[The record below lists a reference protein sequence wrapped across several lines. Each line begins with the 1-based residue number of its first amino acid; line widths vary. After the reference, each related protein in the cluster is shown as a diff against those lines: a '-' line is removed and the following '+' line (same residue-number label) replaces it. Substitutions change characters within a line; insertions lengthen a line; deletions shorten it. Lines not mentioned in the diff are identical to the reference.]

1 MYFELESSRPDTPTV
16 DGAMSRRESLL
27 ISLLAHVVILLAIWI
42 VPTLP
47 FVQEAV
53 KRRAEDMARRQEQQL
68 ALQRQQEQEERRI
81 VFVEPLFDVLSPTP
95 PEQGFLSDED
105 RVARA
110 PERAL
115 EPENPLPF
123 ARGNSFAPVVAPEV
137 LEVPRGDGL
146 ASEPAE
152 GEDVGEEESVAAASS
167 EVNTDSDSAEASD
180 QDESKSELDGSED
193 IGILEFPEG
202 SNEVAR
208 AVTRTPEVGE
218 TRVAPPL
225 AGGSLGDAIRN
236 IERFIDQET
245 FNNPSGGEGEFGP
258 SIQFNT
264 YGVEFGPWVRRFIA
278 QIKRNWMLPQAAMT
292 FKGHSVLTFNVHK
305 NGALTD
311 VTVLEP
317 SVYSSF
323 NTSARNALL
332 ASNPTQPLPQE
343 YPVNTA
349 FFTVTFYY
357 NEPIPGY

>member
-1 MYFELESSRPDTPTV
+1 MYFDLETSRPDTPTV
-16 DGAMSRRESLL
+16 DRAMSRRESLL
-27 ISLLAHVVILLAIWI
+27 ISLLAHVVILLAILI

-47 FVQEAV
+47 FVQEAI
-53 KRRAEDMARRQEQQL
+53 KQRNEDMVRRQEQQL

-81 VFVEPLFDVLSPTP
+81 VFVEPLFDVLSPAP

-110 PERAL
+110 PERAI

-123 ARGNSFAPVVAPEV
+123 ARGNSFAQVVAPEL
-137 LEVPRGDGL
+137 LESPRGDGL

-152 GEDVGEEESVAAASS
+152 GEEVGEEESAAAASS
-167 EVNTDSDSAEASD
+167 EVNTDTAEASE
-180 QDESKSELDGSED
+180 QDDSKRELDGSED
-193 IGILEFPEG
+193 IGMLEFPEG
-202 SNEVAR
+202 PNEVAR
-208 AVTRTPEVGE
+208 AASPTPEVSE
-218 TRVAPPL
+218 TRAAPPL

-245 FNNPSGGEGEFGP
+245 FNNPGGGEGEFGP

-264 YGVEFGPWVRRFIA
+264 MGVEFGPWVRRFIA

-317 SVYSSF
+317 SIYSSF
-323 NTSARNALL
+323 NSSARNALL

>member
-68 ALQRQQEQEERRI
+68 ALERQQEQEERRI

-167 EVNTDSDSAEASD
+167 EVNTDSAEASD
-180 QDESKSELDGSED
+180 QDERQRELDGSED

-202 SNEVAR
+202 PNEVAR
-208 AVTRTPEVGE
+208 AATRTPEVGE

>member
-1 MYFELESSRPDTPTV
+1 MYFDLETSRPDTPTV
-16 DGAMSRRESLL
+16 DRAMSRRESLL

-47 FVQEAV
+47 FVQEAI
-53 KRRAEDMARRQEQQL
+53 KQRTEDMVRRQEQQL

-81 VFVEPLFDVLSPTP
+81 VFVEPLFDVLSPAP

-110 PERAL
+110 PERAI

-123 ARGNSFAPVVAPEV
+123 ARGNSFARVVAPEL
-137 LEVPRGDGL
+137 LESPRGDGL

-152 GEDVGEEESVAAASS
+152 GEEVGEEESATAASS
-167 EVNTDSDSAEASD
+167 EVNTDTAEASE
-180 QDESKSELDGSED
+180 QDDSKRELDGSED
-193 IGILEFPEG
+193 IGMLEFPEG
-202 SNEVAR
+202 PNEVAR
-208 AVTRTPEVGE
+208 AASPTPEVSE
-218 TRVAPPL
+218 TRAAPPL

-245 FNNPSGGEGEFGP
+245 FNNPGGGEGEFGP

-264 YGVEFGPWVRRFIA
+264 MGVEFGPWVRRFIA

-317 SVYSSF
+317 SIYSSF
-323 NTSARNALL
+323 NSSARNALL

>member
-1 MYFELESSRPDTPTV
+1 MYFELESSRPDTQTV

-68 ALQRQQEQEERRI
+68 ALERQQEKEERRI
-81 VFVEPLFDVLSPTP
+81 VFVEPLFDILSPTP

-115 EPENPLPF
+115 EPENSLPF
-123 ARGNSFAPVVAPEV
+123 ARGNSFAPVVAPEL
-137 LEVPRGDGL
+137 LEVPRGDGM

-152 GEDVGEEESVAAASS
+152 GEDFGEEESVATASS
-167 EVNTDSDSAEASD
+167 EVNTDSAEASN
-180 QDESKSELDGSED
+180 QDDSKRELDGSED
-193 IGILEFPEG
+193 TGILEFPEG
-202 SNEVAR
+202 PNEVAR
-208 AVTRTPEVGE
+208 AATSTPEVGE

-225 AGGSLGDAIRN
+225 AGGSLGDSIRN

-245 FNNPSGGEGEFGP
+245 FNNPGGGEGEFGP

-323 NTSARNALL
+323 NTSARNALM

>member
-1 MYFELESSRPDTPTV
+1 MYFDLETSRPDTPTV
-16 DGAMSRRESLL
+16 DRAMSRRESLL

-47 FVQEAV
+47 FVQEAI
-53 KRRAEDMARRQEQQL
+53 KQRTEDMVRRQEQQL

-81 VFVEPLFDVLSPTP
+81 VFVEPLFDVLSPAP

-110 PERAL
+110 PERAI

-123 ARGNSFAPVVAPEV
+123 ARGNSFARVVAPEL
-137 LEVPRGDGL
+137 LESPRGDGL

-152 GEDVGEEESVAAASS
+152 GEEVGEEESAAAASS
-167 EVNTDSDSAEASD
+167 EVNADSAEASE
-180 QDESKSELDGSED
+180 QDESKRELDGSED
-193 IGILEFPEG
+193 IGMLEFPEG
-202 SNEVAR
+202 PNEVAR
-208 AVTRTPEVGE
+208 AASPTPEVSE
-218 TRVAPPL
+218 TRAAPPL

-245 FNNPSGGEGEFGP
+245 FNNPGGGEGEFGP

-264 YGVEFGPWVRRFIA
+264 MGVEFGPWVRRFIA

-317 SVYSSF
+317 SIYSSF
-323 NTSARNALL
+323 NSSARNALL

>member
-1 MYFELESSRPDTPTV
+1 MYFDLETSRPDTPTV
-16 DGAMSRRESLL
+16 DRAMSRRESLL

-47 FVQEAV
+47 FVQEAI
-53 KRRAEDMARRQEQQL
+53 KQRTEDMVRRQEQQL

-81 VFVEPLFDVLSPTP
+81 VFVEPLFDVLSPAP

-110 PERAL
+110 PERAI

-123 ARGNSFAPVVAPEV
+123 ARGNSFARVVAPEL
-137 LEVPRGDGL
+137 LESPRGDGL

-152 GEDVGEEESVAAASS
+152 GEEVGEEESAAAASS
-167 EVNTDSDSAEASD
+167 EVNTDTAEASE
-180 QDESKSELDGSED
+180 QDDSKRELDGSED
-193 IGILEFPEG
+193 IGMLEFPEG
-202 SNEVAR
+202 PNEVAR
-208 AVTRTPEVGE
+208 AASPTPEVSE
-218 TRVAPPL
+218 TRAAPPL

-245 FNNPSGGEGEFGP
+245 FNNPGGGEGEFGP

-264 YGVEFGPWVRRFIA
+264 MGVEFGPWVRRFIA

-317 SVYSSF
+317 SIYSSF
-323 NTSARNALL
+323 NSSARNALL

>member
-1 MYFELESSRPDTPTV
+1 MYFELESSRPDTQTV

-68 ALQRQQEQEERRI
+68 ALQRQQEKEERRI
-81 VFVEPLFDVLSPTP
+81 VFVEPLFDILSPTP

-115 EPENPLPF
+115 EPENSLPF
-123 ARGNSFAPVVAPEV
+123 ARGNSFAPVVAPEL
-137 LEVPRGDGL
+137 LEVPRGDGM

-152 GEDVGEEESVAAASS
+152 GEDFGEEESVATASS
-167 EVNTDSDSAEASD
+167 EVNTDSSEASN
-180 QDESKSELDGSED
+180 QDDSKRELDGSED
-193 IGILEFPEG
+193 TGILEFPEG
-202 SNEVAR
+202 PNEVAR
-208 AVTRTPEVGE
+208 AATSTPEVGE

-225 AGGSLGDAIRN
+225 AGGSLGDSIRN

-245 FNNPSGGEGEFGP
+245 FNNPGGGEGEFGP

-323 NTSARNALL
+323 NTSARNALM

>member
-1 MYFELESSRPDTPTV
+1 MYFELESSRPDTQTV

-68 ALQRQQEQEERRI
+68 ALERQQEKEERRI
-81 VFVEPLFDVLSPTP
+81 VFVEPLFDILSPTP

-115 EPENPLPF
+115 EPENSLPF
-123 ARGNSFAPVVAPEV
+123 ARGNSFAPVVAPEL
-137 LEVPRGDGL
+137 LEVPRGDGM

-152 GEDVGEEESVAAASS
+152 GEDFGEEESVATASS
-167 EVNTDSDSAEASD
+167 EVNTDSSEASN
-180 QDESKSELDGSED
+180 QDDSKRELDGSED
-193 IGILEFPEG
+193 TGILEFPEG
-202 SNEVAR
+202 PNEVAR
-208 AVTRTPEVGE
+208 AATSTPEVGE

-225 AGGSLGDAIRN
+225 AGGSLGDSIRN

-245 FNNPSGGEGEFGP
+245 FNNPGGGEGEFGP

-323 NTSARNALL
+323 NTSARNALM

>member
-1 MYFELESSRPDTPTV
+1 MYFDLETSRPDTPTV
-16 DGAMSRRESLL
+16 DRAMSRRESLL

-47 FVQEAV
+47 FVQEAI
-53 KRRAEDMARRQEQQL
+53 KQRTEDMVRRQEQQL

-81 VFVEPLFDVLSPTP
+81 VFVEPLFDVLSPAP

-123 ARGNSFAPVVAPEV
+123 ARGNSFARVVAPEL
-137 LEVPRGDGL
+137 LESPRGDGL

-152 GEDVGEEESVAAASS
+152 GEEVGEEESAAAASS
-167 EVNTDSDSAEASD
+167 EVNTDTAEASE
-180 QDESKSELDGSED
+180 QDDSKRELDGSED
-193 IGILEFPEG
+193 IGMLEFPEG
-202 SNEVAR
+202 PNEVAR
-208 AVTRTPEVGE
+208 AASPTPEVSE
-218 TRVAPPL
+218 TRAAPPL

-245 FNNPSGGEGEFGP
+245 FNNPGGSEGEFGP

-264 YGVEFGPWVRRFIA
+264 MGVEFGPWVRRFIA

-317 SVYSSF
+317 SIYSSF
-323 NTSARNALL
+323 NSSARNALL

>member
-1 MYFELESSRPDTPTV
+1 MYFDLETSRPDTPTV
-16 DGAMSRRESLL
+16 DRAMSRRESLL

-47 FVQEAV
+47 FVQEAI
-53 KRRAEDMARRQEQQL
+53 KQRTEDMVRRQEQQL

-81 VFVEPLFDVLSPTP
+81 VFVEPLFDVLSPAP

-110 PERAL
+110 PERAI

-123 ARGNSFAPVVAPEV
+123 ARGNSFARVVAPEL
-137 LEVPRGDGL
+137 LESPRGDGL

-152 GEDVGEEESVAAASS
+152 GEEVGEEESAAAASS
-167 EVNTDSDSAEASD
+167 EVNADSAEASE
-180 QDESKSELDGSED
+180 QDESKRELDGSED
-193 IGILEFPEG
+193 IGMLEFPEG
-202 SNEVAR
+202 PNEVAR
-208 AVTRTPEVGE
+208 AASPTPEVSE
-218 TRVAPPL
+218 TRAAAPL

-264 YGVEFGPWVRRFIA
+264 MGVEFGPWVRRFIA

-317 SVYSSF
+317 SIYSSF
-323 NTSARNALL
+323 NSSARNALL

>member
-1 MYFELESSRPDTPTV
+1 MYFDLESSRPDTQTV

-68 ALQRQQEQEERRI
+68 ALERQQEKEERRI

-115 EPENPLPF
+115 EPENSLPF
-123 ARGNSFAPVVAPEV
+123 ARGNSFAPVVAPEL
-137 LEVPRGDGL
+137 LEAPRGDGL

-167 EVNTDSDSAEASD
+167 EVNTDSAEASD
-180 QDESKSELDGSED
+180 QDERQRELDGSED

-202 SNEVAR
+202 PNEVAR
-208 AVTRTPEVGE
+208 AASPTPEVGE

-245 FNNPSGGEGEFGP
+245 FNNPGGGEGEFGP

-264 YGVEFGPWVRRFIA
+264 YGVEFGPWIRRFIA

>member
-1 MYFELESSRPDTPTV
+1 MYFDLETSRPDTPTV
-16 DGAMSRRESLL
+16 DRAMSRRESLL

-47 FVQEAV
+47 FVQEAI
-53 KRRAEDMARRQEQQL
+53 KQRTEDMVRRQEQQL
-68 ALQRQQEQEERRI
+68 ALQRQQEQEDRRI

-110 PERAL
+110 PERAI

-123 ARGNSFAPVVAPEV
+123 ARGNSFAPVVAPEL

-152 GEDVGEEESVAAASS
+152 GEEVGEEESATAASS
-167 EVNTDSDSAEASD
+167 EVNTDTAEASE
-180 QDESKSELDGSED
+180 QDDSKRELDGSED
-193 IGILEFPEG
+193 IGMLEFPEG
-202 SNEVAR
+202 PNEVAR
-208 AVTRTPEVGE
+208 AASPTPEVSE
-218 TRVAPPL
+218 TRAAPPL

-245 FNNPSGGEGEFGP
+245 FNNPGGGEGEFGP

-264 YGVEFGPWVRRFIA
+264 MGVEFGPWVRRFIA
-278 QIKRNWMLPQAAMT
+278 QIKRNWLLPQAAMT

-317 SVYSSF
+317 SIYSSF
-323 NTSARNALL
+323 NSTARNALL

>member
-1 MYFELESSRPDTPTV
+1 MYFDLETSRPDTPTV
-16 DGAMSRRESLL
+16 DRAMSRRESLL

-47 FVQEAV
+47 FVQEAI
-53 KRRAEDMARRQEQQL
+53 KRRTEDMVRRQEQQL

-81 VFVEPLFDVLSPTP
+81 VFVEPLFDVLSPAP

-110 PERAL
+110 PERAI

-123 ARGNSFAPVVAPEV
+123 ARGNSFARVVAPEL
-137 LEVPRGDGL
+137 LESPRGDGL

-152 GEDVGEEESVAAASS
+152 GEEVGEEESATAASS
-167 EVNTDSDSAEASD
+167 EVNTDTAEASE
-180 QDESKSELDGSED
+180 QDDSKRELDGSED
-193 IGILEFPEG
+193 IGMLEFPEG
-202 SNEVAR
+202 PNEVAR
-208 AVTRTPEVGE
+208 AASPTPEVSE
-218 TRVAPPL
+218 TRAAPPL

-245 FNNPSGGEGEFGP
+245 FNNPGGGEGEFGP

-264 YGVEFGPWVRRFIA
+264 MGVEFGPWVRRFIA

-317 SVYSSF
+317 SIYSSF
-323 NTSARNALL
+323 NSSARNALL

>member
-1 MYFELESSRPDTPTV
+1 MYFDLETSRPDTPTV
-16 DGAMSRRESLL
+16 DRAMSRRESLL

-53 KRRAEDMARRQEQQL
+53 KQRTEDMVRRQEQQL

-81 VFVEPLFDVLSPTP
+81 VFVEPLFDVLSPAP

-110 PERAL
+110 PERAI

-123 ARGNSFAPVVAPEV
+123 ARGNSFARVVAPEL
-137 LEVPRGDGL
+137 LESPRGDGL

-152 GEDVGEEESVAAASS
+152 GEEVGEEESAAAASS
-167 EVNTDSDSAEASD
+167 EVNTDTAEASE
-180 QDESKSELDGSED
+180 QDDSKRELDGSED
-193 IGILEFPEG
+193 IGMLEFPEG
-202 SNEVAR
+202 PNEVAR
-208 AVTRTPEVGE
+208 AASPTPEVSE
-218 TRVAPPL
+218 TRAAPPL

-245 FNNPSGGEGEFGP
+245 FNNPGGGEGEFGP

-264 YGVEFGPWVRRFIA
+264 MGVEFGPWVRRFIA

-317 SVYSSF
+317 SIYSSF
-323 NTSARNALL
+323 NSSARNALL

>member
-27 ISLLAHVVILLAIWI
+27 ISLLAHVLILLAIWI

-68 ALQRQQEQEERRI
+68 ALERQQEQEERRI

-123 ARGNSFAPVVAPEV
+123 ARGNSFAPVVAPEL
-137 LEVPRGDGL
+137 LEAPRGDGL

-167 EVNTDSDSAEASD
+167 EVNTDSAEASD
-180 QDESKSELDGSED
+180 QDERQRELDGSED

-202 SNEVAR
+202 PNEVAR
-208 AVTRTPEVGE
+208 AATRTPEVGE

-264 YGVEFGPWVRRFIA
+264 YGVEFGPWIRRFIA

>member
-1 MYFELESSRPDTPTV
+1 MYFDLESSRPDTPTV
-16 DGAMSRRESLL
+16 EGAMSRREALL
-27 ISLLAHVVILLAIWI
+27 ISLLAHVVLLLAILI

-47 FVQEAV
+47 FVQEAI
-53 KRRAEDMARRQEQQL
+53 KQRTEDMVRRQEQQL

-81 VFVEPLFDVLSPTP
+81 VFVEPLFDVLSPAP

-110 PERAL
+110 PERAI

-123 ARGNSFAPVVAPEV
+123 ARGNSFARVVAPEL
-137 LEVPRGDGL
+137 LESPRGDGL

-152 GEDVGEEESVAAASS
+152 GEEVGEEESAAAASS
-167 EVNTDSDSAEASD
+167 EVNTDTAEASE
-180 QDESKSELDGSED
+180 QDDSKRELDGSED
-193 IGILEFPEG
+193 IGMLEFPEG
-202 SNEVAR
+202 PNEVAR
-208 AVTRTPEVGE
+208 AASPTPEVSE
-218 TRVAPPL
+218 TRAAPPL

-245 FNNPSGGEGEFGP
+245 FNNPGGGEGEFGP

-264 YGVEFGPWVRRFIA
+264 MGVEFGPWVRRFIA

-317 SVYSSF
+317 SIYSSF
-323 NTSARNALL
+323 NSSARNALL

>member
-1 MYFELESSRPDTPTV
+1 MYFDLETSRPDTPTV
-16 DGAMSRRESLL
+16 DRAMSRRESLL

-47 FVQEAV
+47 FVQEAI
-53 KRRAEDMARRQEQQL
+53 KQRTEDMVRRQEQQL
-68 ALQRQQEQEERRI
+68 ALQRQQEQEDRRI

-110 PERAL
+110 PERAI

-123 ARGNSFAPVVAPEV
+123 ARGNSFAPVVAPEL

-152 GEDVGEEESVAAASS
+152 GEEVGEEESAATASS
-167 EVNTDSDSAEASD
+167 EANTDTAEASD
-180 QDESKSELDGSED
+180 QDDSKRELDGSED
-193 IGILEFPEG
+193 IGMLEFPEG
-202 SNEVAR
+202 PNEVAR
-208 AVTRTPEVGE
+208 AASPTPEVSE
-218 TRVAPPL
+218 TRAAPPL

-245 FNNPSGGEGEFGP
+245 FNNPGGSEGEFGP

-264 YGVEFGPWVRRFIA
+264 MGVEFGPWVRRFIA

>member
-1 MYFELESSRPDTPTV
+1 MYFDLETSRPDTPTV
-16 DGAMSRRESLL
+16 DRAMSRRESLL

-47 FVQEAV
+47 FVQEAI
-53 KRRAEDMARRQEQQL
+53 KQRTEDMVRRQEQQL

-81 VFVEPLFDVLSPTP
+81 VFVEPLFDVLSPAP

-110 PERAL
+110 PERAI

-123 ARGNSFAPVVAPEV
+123 ARGNSFARVVAPEL
-137 LEVPRGDGL
+137 LESPRGDGL

-152 GEDVGEEESVAAASS
+152 GEEVGEEESAAAASS
-167 EVNTDSDSAEASD
+167 EVNTDTAEASE
-180 QDESKSELDGSED
+180 QDDSKRELDGSED
-193 IGILEFPEG
+193 IGMLEFPEG
-202 SNEVAR
+202 PNEVAR
-208 AVTRTPEVGE
+208 AASPTPEVSE
-218 TRVAPPL
+218 TRAAPPL

-245 FNNPSGGEGEFGP
+245 FNNPGGSEGEFGP

-264 YGVEFGPWVRRFIA
+264 MGVEFGPWVRRFIA

-317 SVYSSF
+317 SIYSSF
-323 NTSARNALL
+323 NSSARNALL

>member
-1 MYFELESSRPDTPTV
+1 MYFDLETSRPDTPTV
-16 DGAMSRRESLL
+16 DRAMSRRESLL

-47 FVQEAV
+47 FVQEAI
-53 KRRAEDMARRQEQQL
+53 KQRTEDMVRRQEQQL

-81 VFVEPLFDVLSPTP
+81 VFVEPLFDVLSPAP

-110 PERAL
+110 PERAI

-123 ARGNSFAPVVAPEV
+123 ARGNSFARVVAPEL
-137 LEVPRGDGL
+137 LESPRGDGL

-152 GEDVGEEESVAAASS
+152 GEEVGEEESAAVASS
-167 EVNTDSDSAEASD
+167 EVNTDTAEASE
-180 QDESKSELDGSED
+180 QDDSKRELDGSED
-193 IGILEFPEG
+193 IGMLEFPEG
-202 SNEVAR
+202 PNEVAR
-208 AVTRTPEVGE
+208 AASPTPEVSE
-218 TRVAPPL
+218 TRAAPPL

-245 FNNPSGGEGEFGP
+245 FNNPGGGEGEFGP

-264 YGVEFGPWVRRFIA
+264 MGVEFGPWVRRFIA

-317 SVYSSF
+317 SIYSSF
-323 NTSARNALL
+323 NSSARNALL

>member
-1 MYFELESSRPDTPTV
+1 MYFDLETSRPDTPTV
-16 DGAMSRRESLL
+16 DGAMSRREALL
-27 ISLLAHVVILLAIWI
+27 ISLVAHVVILLAIWI

-47 FVQEAV
+47 FVQEAIQ
-53 KRRAEDMARRQEQQL
+53 RRTEDMVRRQEQQL

-110 PERAL
+110 PDRAI
-115 EPENPLPF
+115 ESENPLPF
-123 ARGNSFAPVVAPEV
+123 SRGNSFAPVVSPEL

-152 GEDVGEEESVAAASS
+152 GEDVGEEESVATASS
-167 EVNTDSDSAEASD
+167 EANTDTAEASD
-180 QDESKSELDGSED
+180 QEDSKRELDGSED

-202 SNEVAR
+202 PNERAR
-208 AVTRTPEVGE
+208 TAFSTPEVGE
-218 TRVAPPL
+218 TRAAAPL

-245 FNNPSGGEGEFGP
+245 FNNPGGGEGEFGP

-264 YGVEFGPWVRRFIA
+264 MGVEFGPWVRRFIA

-317 SVYSSF
+317 SVYTSF
-323 NTSARNALL
+323 NSSARNALL
-332 ASNPTQPLPQE
+332 SSNPTQPLPQE

>member
-1 MYFELESSRPDTPTV
+1 MYFELESSRPDTQTV

-68 ALQRQQEQEERRI
+68 ALERQQEQEERRI
-81 VFVEPLFDVLSPTP
+81 VFVEPLFDILSPTP

-115 EPENPLPF
+115 EPENSLPF
-123 ARGNSFAPVVAPEV
+123 ARGNSFAPVVAPEL
-137 LEVPRGDGL
+137 LEVPRGDGM

-152 GEDVGEEESVAAASS
+152 GEDFGEEESVATASS
-167 EVNTDSDSAEASD
+167 EVNTDSSEASN
-180 QDESKSELDGSED
+180 QDDSKRELDGSED
-193 IGILEFPEG
+193 TGILEFPEG
-202 SNEVAR
+202 PNEVAR
-208 AVTRTPEVGE
+208 AATSTPEVGE

-225 AGGSLGDAIRN
+225 AGGSLGDSIRN

-245 FNNPSGGEGEFGP
+245 FNNPGGGEGEFGP

-323 NTSARNALL
+323 NTSARNALM

>member
-1 MYFELESSRPDTPTV
+1 MYFDLETSRPDTPTV
-16 DGAMSRRESLL
+16 DRAMSRRESLL

-47 FVQEAV
+47 FVQEAI
-53 KRRAEDMARRQEQQL
+53 KQRTEDMVRRQEQQL

-81 VFVEPLFDVLSPTP
+81 VFVEPLFDVLSPAP

-110 PERAL
+110 PERAI

-123 ARGNSFAPVVAPEV
+123 ARGNSFARVVAPEL
-137 LEVPRGDGL
+137 LESPRGDGL

-152 GEDVGEEESVAAASS
+152 GEEVGEEESAAAASS
-167 EVNTDSDSAEASD
+167 EVNTDTAEASE
-180 QDESKSELDGSED
+180 QDDSKRELDGSED
-193 IGILEFPEG
+193 IGMLEFPEG
-202 SNEVAR
+202 PNEVAR
-208 AVTRTPEVGE
+208 AASPTPEVSE
-218 TRVAPPL
+218 TRAAPPL

-245 FNNPSGGEGEFGP
+245 FNNPGGGEGEFGP

-264 YGVEFGPWVRRFIA
+264 MGVEFGPWVRRFIA